1 MKIKR
6 KFTPLIF
13 LCFFLFSCNE
23 NRKFN
28 FQIDS
33 NSSSLEKVKISALSE
48 NLDLLGE
55 ITSFALI
62 DDSRFVVSTL
72 NPSKVFIFNFDGQQ
86 VYEIAYSGIGPNEF
100 MEPSIVRSDGKRV
113 FVWCRTQLKLLIY
126 DLHGKPIDEYKG
138 YKKAVVDFLIKD
150 EHILFYTSGG
160 FDGPYVSKFK
170 IGEHVSVD
178 DFGFSTES
186 HKLLAI
192 LACSGGMAEEK
203 GKLFF
208 SSPAE
213 LSITIVDL
221 DDHESKI
228 VTWNDP
234 EFRAIELQESAID
247 IVNNNRNKMIDLL
260 NESSLVTGVF
270 KIGKHIILKA
280 EVGEYSPEDGKD
292 GVSKKRFDKYYEIDE
307 NFEILKTYKEAKS
320 FENNNC
326 LYQSYEGNLY
336 YISIHSNEGDYQY
349 WLNRLSF
356 K

>member
-1 MKIKR
+1 MKIKG
-6 KFTPLIF
+6 KFTLLVF
-13 LCFFLFSCNE
+13 HCFFLFSCNE
-23 NRKFN
+23 DRKFN
-28 FQIDS
+28 FEIDS
-33 NSSSLEKVKISALSE
+33 ISTSLEIVEISTLNE
-48 NLDLLGE
+48 NLNLLGE

-62 DDSRFVVSTL
+62 DDSRFVVSTV

-113 FVWCRTQLKLLIY
+113 FVWCRTQLKLLIF
-126 DLHGKPIDEYKG
+126 DLYGKPLDEHVG
-138 YKKAVVDFLIKD
+138 YKKAVVDFQVKD
-150 EHILFYTSGG
+150 EYVFFYITGG
-160 FDGPYVSKFK
+160 FDGPYVSRVEL
-170 IGEHVSVD
+170 GEHVSTE

-186 HKLLAI
+186 HKLLGI
-192 LACSGGMAEEK
+192 MACSGGMAVESGE
-203 GKLFF
+203 LFF
-208 SSPAE
+208 SSLAE
-213 LSITIVDL
+213 LGITIVDF

-228 VTWNDP
+228 VNWNDP
-234 EFRAIELQESAID
+234 EFRTVELQESAIE
-247 IVNNNRNKMIDLL
+247 IVNNNRNKMIELL

-280 EVGEYSPEDGKD
+280 EVGEYSPEDGKE
-292 GVSKKRFDKYYEIDE
+292 GISRKRFDKFYQIDE

-336 YISIHSNEGDYQY
+336 FISIHSNEADYEY
-349 WLNRLSF
+349 RLNRISF